1 MNVVIIS
8 SDQHR
13 YDCVG
18 ANGHPLL
25 KTPSLDRMAAEGT
38 RFTHAFCPIPLC
50 VPGRASFLTG
60 TWPTRHLSVAN
71 WDTEAPRPLRH
82 DLPTW
87 SQCLADAGYR
97 LGYVGKWHVDR
108 DCDPTCFGFHDYVPE
123 GRYHRWRKGQGL
135 PPRPREHAWMGEPDP
150 HIAPEQSK
158 LAWGADHAI
167 RMLEERAADGKPFVV
182 RWDPSEPH
190 LANVVPEPFCS
201 MYPPEAIGPWPSFAD
216 TFEGK
221 PYIQA
226 QQLRTWKLDGWTW
239 DDWAPI
245 VSRYLGE
252 ISLLDAQVGR
262 ILDALDRLG
271 LADDTLVI
279 YTTDH
284 GDMCGGHRMIDK
296 HFIMYDDVVRIPLFV
311 RWPGH
316 VPAGRVCDAFVSHFI
331 DLPGTL
337 LELAGVPVPETF
349 QGQSLVPLLL
359 GETDDTGREDIF
371 ATYHGNQFGLYS
383 QRMVRTRR
391 WKYVWNATAEDELYD
406 LETDPGELHN
416 RALDPACADVLARLR
431 QRLVAWMEET
441 DDKLLNGW
449 TRPQILEGLTR

>member
-1 MNVVIIS
+1 MNFVIVS

-25 KTPSLDRMAAEGT
+25 KTPHLDKMAAEGM

-71 WDTEAPRPLRH
+71 WDTEAPRPLRD

-87 SQCLADAGYR
+87 SQCLADAGYW
-97 LGYVGKWHVDR
+97 LGYVAKWHVDR
-108 DCDPTCFGFHDYVPE
+108 DKDPTAFGHHEYVPE
-123 GRYHRWRKGQGL
+123 GRYFHWRKEQGL
-135 PPRPREHAWMGEPDP
+135 PPRPRENAWMGEVDP
-150 HIAPEQSK
+150 HVTPEQSK

-167 RMLEERAADGKPFVV
+167 RMLGERAADGKPFVV
-182 RWDPSEPH
+182 RWDPTEPH
-190 LANVVPEPFCS
+190 LANVVPEPYAS
-201 MYPPEAIGPWPSFAD
+201 MYPPGTIEPWPSFSD

-226 QQLRTWKLDGWTW
+226 QQLRTWKIDGWTW
-239 DDWAPI
+239 DDWAPV

-252 ISLLDAQVGR
+252 ISLIDAQVGR

-271 LADDTLVI
+271 LAEDTLVV

-296 HFIMYDDVVRIPLFV
+296 HFIMYDDVVRVPMIV
-311 RWPGH
+311 RWPGR
-316 VPAGRVCDAFVSHFI
+316 VPAGRVCDAFVSNFI
-331 DLPGTL
+331 DLPSTIL
-337 LELAGVPVPETF
+337 DLAGVPIPETF
-349 QGQSLVPLLL
+349 QGQSLVPILL
-359 GETDDTGREDIF
+359 GEADDTGREDIF
-371 ATYHGNQFGLYS
+371 AAYHGNQFGLYS

-391 WKYVWNATAEDELYD
+391 WKYVWNATAEDELYEIAGD
-406 LETDPGELHN
+406 PAELEN
-416 RALDPACADVLARLR
+416 RATDPACADVLAHLR
-431 QRLVAWMEET
+431 RRLVAWMEAT
-441 DDKLLNGW
+441 DDTLLNGW
-449 TRPQILEGLTR
+449 TRVQILEGLTR